1 MAQDGATPDIAENG
15 ARLWGTHPKQLAKP
29 GNPGKTLAETDG
41 NYHAGKHIH
50 GKYNDTRIYQILRNE
65 KKKGIN
71 SIRILSDITRRMEKG
86 HWKKLLRMR
95 WIMKITETPFLQS
108 QILTLKDEFDQY
120 TTMIRPTL
128 EACKLQVTEWRLSL
142 GKSLELIP
150 FELIIPS
157 ILNTK
162 FRAISKP
169 TKSDLRSKN
178 LMKYGLDATG
188 KPILSIGR
196 LDKDIDKFGEIVRF
210 KCDDLILNCQIF
222 PVDHKKDRLSSITK
236 IIHQENIQYYITI
249 KPPHNWSIR
258 ADLIKQDKIHR
269 STIMA
274 ATWHHQLD
282 YDFIYNAVE
291 NLEKIVVGNH
301 IHWSPL

>member
-1 MAQDGATPDIAENG
+1 MAQGGATPDIAENG
-15 ARLWGTHPKQLAKP
+15 ARLWGMQPTKLAQP
-29 GNPGKTLAETDG
+29 DNPGKTLAETDG

-50 GKYNDTRIYQILRNE
+50 GKYNDKQIYQILRNA

-71 SIRILSDITRRMEKG
+71 SIRILMRHHKTHGDRAME
-86 HWKKLLRMR
+86 KLLRMR
-95 WIMKITETPFLQS
+95 WIMKITAPFLQS

-120 TTMIRPTL
+120 TTMVRPTL
-128 EACKLQVTEWRLSL
+128 EACKLHVTEWRLSL

-188 KPILSIGR
+188 EPILSIGR
-196 LDKDIDKFGEIVRF
+196 LDKNIDKFGEIVRF
-210 KCDDLILNCQIF
+210 KYDDLILNCQIF
-222 PVDHKKDRLSSITK
+222 PIDHKKDRLSSITK

-249 KPPHNWSIR
+249 NPPHNWSIR
-258 ADLIKQDKIHR
+258 TDLIKQDKIHR

-282 YDFIYNAVE
+282 YDFIYNTVE

>member
-1 MAQDGATPDIAENG
+1 
-15 ARLWGTHPKQLAKP
+15 
-29 GNPGKTLAETDG
+29 
-41 NYHAGKHIH
+41 
-50 GKYNDTRIYQILRNE
+50 
-65 KKKGIN
+65 
-71 SIRILSDITRRMEKG
+71 
-86 HWKKLLRMR
+86 
-95 WIMKITETPFLQS
+95 MKIIENPFIQS
-108 QILTLKDEFDQY
+108 QILILKDEFDEY

-196 LDKDIDKFGEIVRF
+196 LDKDIEKFGEIVRF
-210 KCDDLILNCQIF
+210 KCDNLILNCQIF

-236 IIHQENIQYYITI
+236 IIHQENILHYITI
-249 KPPHNWSIR
+249 NPPHNWSIR
-258 ADLIKQDKIHR
+258 TDLIKQNKIHR

-274 ATWHHQLD
+274 TTWHNQLD
-282 YDFIYNAVE
+282 YDFIYDTVE
-291 NLEKIVVGNH
+291 NLEKIVIGNH
-301 IHWSPL
+301 IHWSPPMKTPNKLARALNEQHLDALGWISLTSIASKPGLRPGSGVSGQ